1 MGFSGGSVVKSPSAN
16 VGSISGLRRYP
27 GGEKWQLTPVFLPG
41 KSHRQRSLVG
51 YSQWGC
57 KRVRRDSAPE
67 QQQTIQ
73 QTLKILDERME
84 IENYLRE

>member
-41 KSHRQRSLVG
+41 EFYGLYGPWGRKELDTTEQTSL
-51 YSQWGC
+51 SF
-57 KRVRRDSAPE
+57 S
-67 QQQTIQ
+67 
-73 QTLKILDERME
+73 
-84 IENYLRE
+84 